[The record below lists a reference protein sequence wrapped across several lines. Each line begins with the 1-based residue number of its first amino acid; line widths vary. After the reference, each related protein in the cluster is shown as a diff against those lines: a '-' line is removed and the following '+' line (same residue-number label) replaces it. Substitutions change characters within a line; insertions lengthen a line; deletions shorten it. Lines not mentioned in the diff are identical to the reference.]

1 MPSISYLS
9 LLIERTST
17 ISARLIILNNK
28 NKQITLHV
36 TLLKI
41 KTTKDDDERER
52 ETVETREE
60 KIEENREL
68 NQIQ

>member
-9 LLIERTST
+9 WLIERTST

-36 TLLKI
+36 TLFKI

-68 NQIQ
+68 NQI

>member
-9 LLIERTST
+9 WLIERTST

-28 NKQITLHV
+28 NKQITLYV
-36 TLLKI
+36 TLFKI

-68 NQIQ
+68 NQI